1 MLILITLKNEVFRMK
16 RLFCAALCAAALL
29 CGCGNAAN
37 DPSSAAPSA
46 APTET
51 TAAATAAN
59 GLRPNSLKPENF
71 SDDGT
76 LKHYSEE
83 GAVTAVSGIDVSS
96 YSGEIDWE
104 RVKNAGVTFVMVRL
118 GGRGYGDDGALYS
131 DDRAVE
137 YLRGAQEAGLHTGG
151 YFFSQAVSEEEA
163 REEAAYCKE
172 LLGDLT
178 PDYPVAYDW
187 EFIKDDTAR
196 TDGLTVAQTTACAR
210 AFCDEVR
217 SYGWSPMLYA
227 GDAEMTAKYD
237 MNQLADCEIWYCE
250 YAQTPNFPYEIGMWQ
265 YSKTAV
271 IDGIEGNVDLDMRFI
286 REAP

>member
-1 MLILITLKNEVFRMK
+1 MK
-16 RLFCAALCAAALL
+16 RLFCSVLCAAALL
-29 CGCGNAAN
+29 CGCSNASGS
-37 DPSSAAPSA
+37 PSSSPVSSA
-46 APTET
+46 VSAQTET
-51 TAAATAAN
+51 TATATDAATG
-59 GLRPNSLKPENF
+59 GLRPNTLKPENF

-76 LKHYSEE
+76 FKHYESDT
-83 GAVTAVSGIDVSS
+83 VSAVSGIDVSS
-96 YSGEIDWE
+96 YSGDIDWN
-104 RVKNAGVTFVMVRL
+104 RVKNAGISFVMVRL

-178 PDYPVAYDW
+178 LDYPIAYDW

-196 TDGLTVAQTTACAR
+196 TDGLRIEQTTACAR
-210 AFCDEVR
+210 AFCDTVKT
-217 SYGWSPMLYA
+217 YGWLPMLYA

-237 MNQLADCEIWYCE
+237 MNRLADCEIWFCE
-250 YAQTPNFPYEIGMWQ
+250 YTQAPSFPYEIGMWQ

-271 IDGIEGNVDLDMRFI
+271 IDGIEGNVDLNMRFLGN
-286 REAP
+286 EN